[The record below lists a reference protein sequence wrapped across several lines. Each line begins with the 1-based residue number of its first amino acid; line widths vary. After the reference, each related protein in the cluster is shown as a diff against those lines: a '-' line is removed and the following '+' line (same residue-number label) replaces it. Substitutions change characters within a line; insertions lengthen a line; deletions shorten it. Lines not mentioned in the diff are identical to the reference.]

1 MVREWGGPIGTGF
14 ALRHPGRIS
23 RIFAVNTVLP
33 LAEGI
38 EDLMK
43 GNATESRWFQWAQS
57 ALADG
62 SFEQILGNASHT
74 IAQLMID
81 LQHVARPEIATPTWI
96 RAYSSPFPTPAQSRG
111 VIAFPRQVLEGPQPG
126 LPPMDAVI
134 ALRGLPAM
142 LAVGCGTPRCC
153 PST

>member
-1 MVREWGGPIGTGF
+1 
-14 ALRHPGRIS
+14 
-23 RIFAVNTVLP
+23 
-33 LAEGI
+33 
-38 EDLMK
+38 
-43 GNATESRWFQWAQS
+43 
-57 ALADG
+57 
-62 SFEQILGNASHT
+62 
-74 IAQLMID
+74 MID
-81 LQHVARPEIATPTWI
+81 LQHVDRPEIATPTWI

-111 VIAFPRQVLEGPQPG
+111 VIAFPRQVLEGPQGPQPG